1 MKPKTLDANQPW
13 IPGHWVVDGK
23 AIDAKKFDDASRR
36 KYCTVKIDKLI
47 ERMCRHED

>member
-1 MKPKTLDANQPW
+1 MKPKTLNANQPW

-23 AIDAKKFDDASRR
+23 AIPVKLLGDVSRR